1 LLQSVF
7 GSAVTTSGIAAI
19 VMTLVLPE
27 SMSTA
32 EKESQQSHEAE
43 RHQPL
48 DEALTSKG

>member
-32 EKESQQSHEAE
+32 DKESQQTDETE